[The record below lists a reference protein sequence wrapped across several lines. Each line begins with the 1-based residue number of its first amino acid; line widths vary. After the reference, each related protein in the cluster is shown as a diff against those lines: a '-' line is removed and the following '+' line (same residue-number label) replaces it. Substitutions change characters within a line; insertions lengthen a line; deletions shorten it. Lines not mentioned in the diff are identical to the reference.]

1 MKLIKT
7 VAVAIFLVGCAS
19 TKPAVCP
26 AIYDPHLCLLTVN
39 GDSFGGYG
47 RNKCEA
53 VNHLKRNLDREGIS
67 ADLSKVECGRAMNMF
82 SELAREE

>member
-1 MKLIKT
+1 MNILKIT
-7 VAVAIFLVGCAS
+7 AVTALLVGCAS

-26 AIYDPHLCLLTVN
+26 AIYDPHLCLVTVE

-53 VNHLKRNLDREGIS
+53 LASLQKNLSREGIS
-67 ADLSKVECGRAMNMF
+67 ADLSKAECGRAFNMF
-82 SELAREE
+82 SELVREE